1 MPDFVLTPR
10 LVKATFPIGDL
21 ALCRVLLLNDS
32 RYPWVLMV
40 PRREGIEEIADLTPA
55 DRAVFIEELAAVSDA
70 MRKRFQPYRLNIA
83 DIGNKAPQLHIHVV
97 ARNTDDEAWPA
108 VVWSRPLV
116 PFENAIEAQTM
127 RGQMIEAIAE
137 CASLDVLTEHTD
149 PAVDHL

>member
-1 MPDFVLTPR
+1 MPDFVLNPR